1 MIKRIF
7 DVFVSGV
14 ALVLLSPL
22 LVLAMIVLRLTGEG
36 EMFYRQDRVGRYRE
50 HFHIIKFATMM
61 KESPNL
67 TGGDITVRDDPRV
80 LPVGKL
86 LRKTK
91 INELPQLWNVF
102 TGDMS
107 LIGPRPLTPRVYE
120 PFPEE
125 YKKAVA
131 TVRPGLSGIGSVV
144 FRDEEKLLENA
155 EDRERVYNETITPY
169 KAVLENWYVENQGFW
184 LDIKLMLLTVGVVLS
199 PLLEAEDY
207 LDGLPR
213 QPGASSAHA
222 T

>member
-7 DVFVSGV
+7 DIFVSGV
-14 ALVLLSPL
+14 VLVLLGPL
-22 LVLAMIVLRLTGEG
+22 LILAMIVLRLTGEG
-36 EMFYRQDRVGRYRE
+36 EVFYRQERIGRFR
-50 HFHIIKFATMM
+50 HRFPIIKFATMK

-67 TGGDITVRDDPRV
+67 AGGDITVKDDPRV
-80 LPVGKL
+80 LRVGKF

-125 YKKAVA
+125 YKNAVA

-169 KAVLENWYVENQGFW
+169 KAVLENWYVENQSFW
-184 LDIKLMLLTVGVVLS
+184 LDVKLMLLTVGVVLN

-213 QPGASSAHA
+213 QPSASSAHA
-222 T
+222 A